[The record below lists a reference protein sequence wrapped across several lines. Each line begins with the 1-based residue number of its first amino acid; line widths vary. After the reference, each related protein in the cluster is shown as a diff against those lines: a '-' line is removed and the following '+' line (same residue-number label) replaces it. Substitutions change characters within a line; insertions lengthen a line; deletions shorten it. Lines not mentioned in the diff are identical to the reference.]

1 MLSAIKN
8 TNLIILMTPWSE
20 FKNINKYF
28 NFIKKKS
35 VIIDPHRV
43 IDLKYLKKRSFEYF
57 TLGRQEI

>member
-43 IDLKYLKKRSFEYF
+43 IDLKYLKRSFEYF

>member
-35 VIIDPHRV
+35 VIIDPH
-43 IDLKYLKKRSFEYF
+43 
-57 TLGRQEI
+57 G